1 MSGEKLKRKKPR
13 EVSYNYVLNA
23 TSRFFLSPCVR
34 ARAFVLCWKQRFP
47 IFNTRLYFIPFGCFP
62 FNILGRTHV
71 HTHTYAGKSTV
82 FLWRKMM
89 PLKMMTTPI
98 WHLLTFWAERW
109 GWKGEGEKEDGGW
122 TDETEGRS
130 RGGEACGR
138 AGALGI
144 PVFFSFNH
152 HIGLDWQQRL
162 LLLPA
167 SISRFKE
174 YIIFNT
180 DSQSPFFIYIFF
192 PRCHFWGWLSWHSKA
207 WCPYCLCA
215 CLLLLAY
222 GNCWTM
228 HIY

>member
-1 MSGEKLKRKKPR
+1 M
-13 EVSYNYVLNA
+13 SYNYVLNE
-23 TSRFFLSPCVR
+23 TSRFSRSPCVCVCERVRLFFVESSDFQFFNTPAPFHPVWLFSLPHPWTR
-34 ARAFVLCWKQRFP
+34 ARA
-47 IFNTRLYFIPFGCFP
+47 
-62 FNILGRTHV
+62 

-144 PVFFSFNH
+144 PVCFSFNH
-152 HIGLDWQQRL
+152 HIGLGRQQRL

-180 DSQSPFFIYIFF
+180 DSQSPWFPPRPPH

-215 CLLLLAY
+215 GLLLLAY